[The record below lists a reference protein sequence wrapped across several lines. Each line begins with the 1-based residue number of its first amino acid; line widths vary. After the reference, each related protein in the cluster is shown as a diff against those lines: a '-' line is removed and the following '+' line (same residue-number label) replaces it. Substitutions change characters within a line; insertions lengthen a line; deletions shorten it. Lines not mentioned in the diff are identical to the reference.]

1 MGSQGFVHCIGTS
14 YGKISFILLWYFS
27 YFKTLISALNLMF
40 DLCLFIAYLSPSL
53 FAEFCRLHCT
63 TTSTAAAA
71 ELKTSSDAQT
81 FVDLL
86 LSKRAHLWNATSKVA
101 PSRKCHKHTLA
112 SNQGRQM
119 FSFNIFPRSVCIGQ
133 MVDPISHLKTLSWSC
148 FCFQNSWNFSQSSCN
163 SFVQLSPFPFRNFN
177 TSIHP
182 NGLDV

>member
-53 FAEFCRLHCT
+53 FAEFCRLHCHCT
-63 TTSTAAAA
+63 TAIFETSTAAAA

-119 FSFNIFPRSVCIGQ
+119 FSFDIFLRSVCIGQ
-133 MVDPISHLKTLSWSC
+133 NGWPNLSFEDSLLKLFLFPKFLKLFSEQLQLFRATLS
-148 FCFQNSWNFSQSSCN
+148 FS
-163 SFVQLSPFPFRNFN
+163 
-177 TSIHP
+177 I
-182 NGLDV
+182 